1 VLNSVVEPQV
11 QTREE
16 LVRFLIAES
25 RRLRAQNATGNRMK
39 QIEELAQ
46 QYEEMAQQNE
56 EMAQENEEMARIM
69 QYSDEAMMANNGV
82 QTLRA
87 LSGFGGNNLP
97 QSPAQSPAA
106 SLREA
111 VVTTATAVT
120 SSAAAAAASTT
131 TEEP

>member
-1 VLNSVVEPQV
+1 MSPEDAHS
-11 QTREE
+11 
-16 LVRFLIAES
+16 LIADVDINGDGRIDYREF
-25 RRLRAQNATGNRMK
+25 
-39 QIEELAQ
+39 
-46 QYEEMAQQNE
+46 
-56 EMAQENEEMARIM
+56 ARIM